1 MEAAPLFF
9 CIVSDV
15 QPPEVP
21 DEYSEA
27 YQRAYRQYVEE
38 HPTGMFSPAR
48 PGKRAS
54 EQSVVGAQRAKVA
67 GALAQLL
74 SHPRGRV
81 IVAAIAVVLL
91 LVVAYSAGRIF
102 S

>member
-1 MEAAPLFF
+1 MGMAPLFF
-9 CIVSDV
+9 SLVSDV

-21 DEYSEA
+21 EEYSDA

-54 EQSVVGAQRAKVA
+54 EQSLLGAQRAKIA
-67 GALAQLL
+67 GLLASLL
-74 SHPRGRV
+74 SDQRGRLV
-81 IVAAIAVVLL
+81 VGAGAVVLVL
-91 LVVAYSAGRIF
+91 LVAYGVGRLF

>member
-1 MEAAPLFF
+1 M
-9 CIVSDV
+9 SDV

-21 DEYSEA
+21 EEYSEA

-48 PGKRAS
+48 PGKRA
-54 EQSVVGAQRAKVA
+54 VRPTTL
-67 GALAQLL
+67 GALRGKLAGTLAGLL
-74 SHPRGRV
+74 SDSRKRPSL
-81 IVAAIAVVLL
+81 AAVTFAALVL
-91 LVVAYSAGRIF
+91 VAYGIGRLL

>member
-1 MEAAPLFF
+1 M
-9 CIVSDV
+9 SDV

-21 DEYSEA
+21 EEYSEA

-54 EQSVVGAQRAKVA
+54 EQSVIGAQRAKVA
-67 GALAQLL
+67 GALADLL
-74 SHPRGRV
+74 SHPRGRAV
-81 IVAAIAVVLL
+81 VAGVAVLL
-91 LVVAYSAGRIF
+91 LLVIAYSVGRIF